1 MVKNA
6 RTKKNILFWIQLIT
20 FFESFFHHIS
30 KFKLKTS
37 SNYQEA
43 EQEAEENIHLV
54 HRFDIK
60 SCSFWI

>member
-1 MVKNA
+1 MIKNA
-6 RTKKNILFWIQLIT
+6 RTKKNFLFWIQLD
-20 FFESFFHHIS
+20 SFLKSLFHHIS

-43 EQEAEENIHLV
+43 EQEGEENIHLV

-60 SCSFWI
+60 SCSF